1 LLAGTPLGV
10 TTMTSPVVAPAGAL
24 VVISE
29 PDTTVK
35 VAAVP
40 LKPTLLA
47 AVSLAP
53 EY

>member
-1 LLAGTPLGV
+1 MPLGV
-10 TTMTSPVVAPAGAL
+10 TTLTSPVMAPAGAL

-29 PDTTVK
+29 PDTRLK

-40 LKPTLLA
+40 LKPTLVA
-47 AVSLAP
+47 AVGLAP